1 MFTVSLLAGG
11 LLTPVRAAAAA
22 CSNIVR
28 YLLAGAAVVAALS
41 GARAVAADLEIKAP
55 MLVPVA
61 NWSGAYFGGSVDARF
76 NAVDANVTSAT
87 VGTPPV
93 PIPLPPVSPGYSN
106 PLFWWGAGKGA
117 MQYIDN
123 ISIGLRLYGGYN
135 YQLSSRWVIGVEG
148 DFAYANEIAVFHGS
162 PYAANLIFGLP
173 GQPGIP
179 FGASH
184 NDEFKVRTGWDGSAR
199 LRGGWLANPTTMIYL
214 TAGLAW
220 AHLEVTSTCS
230 TTPTANVNN
239 CAPGN
244 YFGGTL
250 GPASVTHAA
259 TKLGWTAG
267 AGVDML
273 LTSNWMARVQYR
285 FADFGYPA
293 FGPFKPFTFSET
305 RTCTGCPAGAS
316 PLSVSYEL
324 PWMQHHFEVGVAYK
338 F

>member
-1 MFTVSLLAGG
+1 MFMVWFPAGWRLSPG
-11 LLTPVRAAAAA
+11 RAAAKFVVGISFIA
-22 CSNIVR
+22 V
-28 YLLAGAAVVAALS
+28 LL
-41 GARAVAADLEIKAP
+41 GARALAADLEIKAP
-55 MLVPVA
+55 APAPVA

-93 PIPLPPVSPGYSN
+93 PIPLPPTSPGYSN
-106 PLFWWGAGKGA
+106 PLFWWGAGPGA

-123 ISIGLRLYGGYN
+123 ISIGLRFYGGYN
-135 YQLSSRWVIGVEG
+135 LQVAPRWVIGVEA
-148 DFAYANEIAVFHGS
+148 DFAYANEAAVFHGS
-162 PYAANLIFGLP
+162 PYPANLIFGLP
-173 GQPGIP
+173 NQAGIP

-184 NDEFKVRTGWDGSAR
+184 NDEFKVKTGWDGSAR
-199 LRGGWLANPTTMIYL
+199 VRGGWLANPTTMIYL

-220 AHLEVTSTCS
+220 AHLEVVSTCS
-230 TTPTANVNN
+230 ITPTANVNN
-239 CAPGN
+239 CAPNN

-259 TKLGWTAG
+259 TRLGWTAG

-285 FADFGYPA
+285 FADFGYPS
-293 FGPFKPFTFSET
+293 FGPFKPFSFSET
-305 RTCTGCPAGAS
+305 RTCTGCVNPGAS